1 MVSAMGAEQFKIIKD
16 IIMKMQFFRMQAI
29 LANKL
34 CGLVNLLQMPF
45 IQGGFRPLYPF
56 LKSKKL
62 VGFLATYGTMCR
74 TFAVNTG
81 IDASSGL
88 GYLQW
93 IIMAIGL
100 VFALIMG
107 ISTGFAFKND
117 AASAKAQ
124 LIGTIMIPV
133 LFAIVQYIFN
143 KTLGIS
149 LNVSSGL

>member
-1 MVSAMGAEQFKIIKD
+1 MSAMVAEQFKIRKA

-45 IQGGFRPLYPF
+45 TQDGFEPLYPL

-62 VGFLATYGTMCR
+62 AGFLATYATMCR
-74 TFAVNTG
+74 AWAVNTG

-88 GYLQW
+88 GYVQW

-100 VFALIMG
+100 IFTLIMG

-117 AASAKAQ
+117 TANAKAQ
-124 LIGTIMIPV
+124 LIGTILIPV
-133 LFAIVQYIFN
+133 LFAIVLYIFN
-143 KTLGIS
+143 NTLGIS
-149 LNVSSGL
+149 LSASSGL

>member
-1 MVSAMGAEQFKIIKD
+1 MVAEQFKIRKD

-45 IQGGFRPLYPF
+45 TQDGFEPLYPL

-62 VGFLATYGTMCR
+62 AGFLATYATMCR
-74 TFAVNTG
+74 AWAVNTG

-88 GYLQW
+88 GYVQW

-100 VFALIMG
+100 IFTLIMG

-117 AASAKAQ
+117 AANAKAQ
-124 LIGTIMIPV
+124 LIGTILIPV
-133 LFAIVQYIFN
+133 LFAIVLYIFN

-149 LNVSSGL
+149 LNASSGL

>member
-1 MVSAMGAEQFKIIKD
+1 
-16 IIMKMQFFRMQAI
+16 MKMQMIRTGAS

-34 CGLVNLLQMPF
+34 RKLVELLQMPF
-45 IQGGFRPLYPF
+45 TQDGFEPLYPL

-62 VGFLATYGTMCR
+62 AGFLATYATMSR
-74 TFAVNTG
+74 AWAVNTG

-88 GYLQW
+88 GYVQW

-100 VFALIMG
+100 IFTLIMG

-117 AASAKAQ
+117 AANAKAQ
-124 LIGTIMIPV
+124 LIGTILIPV
-133 LFAIVQYIFN
+133 LFAIVLYIFN

-149 LNVSSGL
+149 LNASSGL